1 MEGEGAGPFPKAHP
15 LVLRLGPWVANSKSP
30 HPASTALG
38 LYLDSASPGAAES
51 PSLSTA
57 CLTCDHP
64 EPRGGTELI
73 AASAT
78 VCPAPEVRCSGWHV
92 ADFLPPEVSA
102 RRAPPRGSSAPPPCA
117 PFPAGTRQ
125 HWKPGSSLARA
136 LNAGVS
142 PTCVRPSQP
151 RSGRPFWLL
160 TVPWHPDQ
168 GLGHWS
174 HSVNTCSLNLKKYG
188 TDLLK

>member
-92 ADFLPPEVSA
+92 ADFLLPEVSA
-102 RRAPPRGSSAPPPCA
+102 RRAPPGARLRPRPARRFPPAPASTGNWA
-117 PFPAGTRQ
+117 PR
-125 HWKPGSSLARA
+125 LRA
-136 LNAGVS
+136 LNAGVCPRLAS
-142 PTCVRPSQP
+142 VRPSPGAVVPSGSSRCPSTQTKAWGTGHT
-151 RSGRPFWLL
+151 RSTR
-160 TVPWHPDQ
+160 VH
-168 GLGHWS
+168 
-174 HSVNTCSLNLKKYG
+174 
-188 TDLLK
+188 

>member
-1 MEGEGAGPFPKAHP
+1 MPKSLPGARRGHVPSSMEGEGAGPFPKAHP
-15 LVLRLGPWVANSKSP
+15 LVLRLGPWVTNSKSP

-51 PSLSTA
+51 PSLSMA

-92 ADFLPPEVSA
+92 ADFLL
-102 RRAPPRGSSAPPPCA
+102 PRCRPAGHPLGLVCA
-117 PFPAGTRQ
+117 PALRAVSRRHPPALETGL
-125 HWKPGSSLARA
+125 LACAR
-136 LNAGVS
+136 
-142 PTCVRPSQP
+142 
-151 RSGRPFWLL
+151 
-160 TVPWHPDQ
+160 
-168 GLGHWS
+168 
-174 HSVNTCSLNLKKYG
+174 
-188 TDLLK
+188 